1 MARKNII
8 KNQKLLPFIKRRRI
22 LASDA
27 AKRKGGKI
35 GSTEEGGDKGA
46 DLKKFVKNHWKLTLF
61 QLMSRQG
68 KNI

>member
-35 GSTEEGGDKGA
+35 VSTEEEGIKV
-46 DLKKFVKNHWKLTLF
+46 L
-61 QLMSRQG
+61 
-68 KNI
+68 I